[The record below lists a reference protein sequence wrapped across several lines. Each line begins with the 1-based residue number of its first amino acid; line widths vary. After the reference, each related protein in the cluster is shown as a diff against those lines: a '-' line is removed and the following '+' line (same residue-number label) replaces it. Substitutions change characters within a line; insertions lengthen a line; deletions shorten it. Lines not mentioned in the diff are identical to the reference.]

1 MPKKQNPLNLNPLQ
15 LKTLTLLQELARL
28 VNGTT
33 ASTGASF
40 GFSALEEEQSTLPA
54 VALFQPRETI
64 RYRSSTAPLT
74 RAEPEY
80 PAQFAHFDLY
90 FANAP
95 GDDTKL
101 EVMDGGGAT
110 LRTWNVAP
118 PKSGGPAD
126 QGMRGPFGGRGGVG
140 STSIRAE
147 AGMQRISW
155 DLRYPGAWLPN
166 APNGGPG
173 GPMVP
178 PGKYT
183 VRLTAA
189 GQTIT
194 RSFELKSDPRVA
206 ADGVTDAAI
215 AEQVK
220 FQLQVRD
227 AISEAR
233 KLQLAIEQAM
243 QKAGLKPQLAPGM
256 PGDSPSTTKYD
267 HPLQKLYARVIDTP
281 GIYTQPM
288 LISQFNNIQRMVTQA
303 DQRIGRDAHER
314 YADLMKEMAAIE
326 AELKKIGS

>member
-1 MPKKQNPLNLNPLQ
+1 MGRSAWIMDNITP
-15 LKTLTLLQELARL
+15 LQELARI
-28 VNGTT
+28 VNGAAT
-33 ASTGASF
+33 STGASF
-40 GFSALEEEQSTLPA
+40 GVSAIDEEQQALPA

-95 GDDTKL
+95 GAEPKL
-101 EVMDGGGAT
+101 EVLDAAGAA
-110 LRTWNVAP
+110 LRTWTVAP
-118 PKSGGPAD
+118 PRSGAPAE
-126 QGMRGPFGGRGGVG
+126 QGMRGPFGGRGGGG

-155 DLRYPGAWLPN
+155 DLRYPGPWTAATP
-166 APNGGPG
+166 AGGPG

-183 VRLTAA
+183 VRLTAG

-194 RSFELKSDPRVA
+194 RSFDLKSDPRVA
-206 ADGVTDAAI
+206 TDGVTDAAI

-227 AISEAR
+227 AISDAR
-233 KLQLAIEQAM
+233 KLQQSIEQAM
-243 QKAGLKPQLAPGM
+243 QKAGQKPQLAPGL
-256 PGDSPSTTKYD
+256 PGDSPRSEER
-267 HPLQKLYARVIDTP
+267 RVGKECRSRGSP
-281 GIYTQPM
+281 AQE
-288 LISQFNNIQRMVTQA
+288 RKEEV
-303 DQRIGRDAHER
+303 GRAGR
-314 YADLMKEMAAIE
+314 RT
-326 AELKKIGS
+326 